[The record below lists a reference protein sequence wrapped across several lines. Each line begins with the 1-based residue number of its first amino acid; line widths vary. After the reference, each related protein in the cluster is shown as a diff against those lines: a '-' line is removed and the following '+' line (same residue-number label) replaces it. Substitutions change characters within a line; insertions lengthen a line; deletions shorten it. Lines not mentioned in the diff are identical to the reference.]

1 MECSMTDARR
11 LLRRAWLCLGA
22 GILAL
27 PVTYGIM
34 FLISGPDLFLL
45 PAAVVLAT
53 PLTFVLITVAI
64 YLFFTARKARLERP
78 AQVV

>member
-1 MECSMTDARR
+1 MPEARR

-22 GILAL
+22 GVLTL
-27 PVTYGIM
+27 PATYGIM

-53 PLTFVLITVAI
+53 PPTLVLITGAI
-64 YLFFTARKARLERP
+64 YLFFTARKARP
-78 AQVV
+78 AQVD